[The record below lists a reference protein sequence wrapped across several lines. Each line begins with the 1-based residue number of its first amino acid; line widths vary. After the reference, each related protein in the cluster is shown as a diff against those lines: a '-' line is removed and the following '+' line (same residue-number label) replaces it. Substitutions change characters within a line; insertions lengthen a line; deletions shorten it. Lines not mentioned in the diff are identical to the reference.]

1 MYPHVYTFK
10 HVHAFIEMYLSKK
23 KKKLLQK
30 CKLVIVLL
38 NYMLK
43 QLLISKLLEAVS
55 YTKWIEVLFL

>member
-1 MYPHVYTFK
+1 MYPHVYTFR
-10 HVHAFIEMYLSKK
+10 HVHAFIEMYLSK

-43 QLLISKLLEAVS
+43 QLLISKILEPVS
-55 YTKWIEVLFL
+55 YKKGIEVLFL